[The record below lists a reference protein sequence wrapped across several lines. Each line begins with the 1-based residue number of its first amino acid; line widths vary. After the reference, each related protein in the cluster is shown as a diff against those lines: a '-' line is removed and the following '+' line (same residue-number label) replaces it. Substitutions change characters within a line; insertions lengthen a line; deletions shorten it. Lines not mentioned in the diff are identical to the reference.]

1 MEYGPARKKED
12 LTTSPVTY
20 APRDGL
26 REGAR
31 KTGPNIMCY
40 LLDVARRH

>member
-12 LTTSPVTY
+12 LTISPVTN

-31 KTGPNIMCY
+31 KTGPNIMWY